1 MAVVRTE
8 VTPLMTSKWV
18 KAAFLIL
25 LGIVLLV
32 YSDGLVDDLERNAA
46 EEFNVS
52 FEWTWE
58 LVRILLWILVAWMFI
73 DAVLIIVLSFKTDA
87 YTLADVMA
95 RLKAIEK
102 NTAPV
107 KVRTTVSPVTA
118 APTPEPDAE
127 VAGYPIAEEIPEVPD
142 SDDDEPPPPL
152 E

>member
-1 MAVVRTE
+1 MVRTE
-8 VTPLMTSKWV
+8 INSQMTSKWV

-25 LGIVLLV
+25 LGFVLLI

-58 LVRILLWILVAWMFI
+58 LVRILLWILVAWLFV
-73 DAVLIIVLSFKTDA
+73 DAVLIIALSFKTDM
-87 YTLADVMA
+87 YTLTDVMT

-102 NTAPV
+102 NTMSPKMRTAVAQSSVAPV
-107 KVRTTVSPVTA
+107 MESEMVQREYPPV
-118 APTPEPDAE
+118 
-127 VAGYPIAEEIPEVPD
+127 EEIPE
-142 SDDDEPPPPL
+142 SDELEEDEPPPPL

>member
-1 MAVVRTE
+1 VVRTE
-8 VTPLMTSKWV
+8 ITPQMTSKWV

-58 LVRILLWILVAWMFI
+58 LVRILLWILVAWLFV
-73 DAVLIIVLSFKTDA
+73 DAVLIIVLSFKGDA
-87 YTLADVMA
+87 YTLTDVMA

-102 NTAPV
+102 NTAPL
-107 KVRTTVSPVTA
+107 KVRTAAAPVTVT
-118 APTPEPDAE
+118 PTPEP
-127 VAGYPIAEEIPEVPD
+127 VAQTADYPVAEEMPDIPD
-142 SDDDEPPPPL
+142 SNDEEPPPPL

>member
-1 MAVVRTE
+1 MVRTE
-8 VTPLMTSKWV
+8 VTPQMTSKWV

-25 LGIVLLV
+25 LGFVLLV

-58 LVRILLWILVAWMFI
+58 LVRILLWILVAWLFI
-73 DAVLIIVLSFKTDA
+73 DGVLIIVLSFKEDR
-87 YTLADVMA
+87 YTLTDVMN

-102 NTAPV
+102 KVTPV
-107 KVRTTVSPVTA
+107 KVRDRA
-118 APTPEPDAE
+118 APTVIEPTAESVVVGSDYQSVEEPSRLPEP
-127 VAGYPIAEEIPEVPD
+127 
-142 SDDDEPPPPL
+142 SDEDEPPPPL